1 MCVGS
6 GRVDRRQTEKVG
18 IGNPILVDKAGSILA
33 SAIEEYPLHMPR
45 QGWVE
50 QEPMDYWNAVCKATK
65 QLIYATNIS
74 LQQIKGIVF
83 TTQAM
88 GIIPV
93 NKEGVVLHR
102 NISWVDGRA
111 EKQATKIM
119 RKFGGKAIFK
129 KIIGVEITGKDV
141 VPKLIWLK
149 ENRADIFNNTYKFLD
164 VNGYLR
170 YKCTNKMTAEWSGAC
185 SYSFDLKKK
194 DWERLFFKLS
204 GVGTDKL
211 PDLVRSVDEVGT
223 LTEQAANEM
232 GLCAG
237 LSVYGGCDDT
247 QSAAVGTTAIG
258 EGEAHIYVGTSAWV
272 GVTTKHAM
280 GFKNGIFCIQ
290 SADPEMNFV
299 VGITES
305 AGVNT
310 EWLLSNFYKHEK
322 SVLTNNALFEL
333 LENDIKQISA
343 GSDFLIVTP
352 WFLGERCPI
361 STTTMRS
368 TIFNLSHQHT
378 RAHIARAHF
387 EGVAY
392 NLRWTIQ
399 NLEKDFG
406 FKINELKVTG
416 GGSYSNTWMQIIAD
430 ITQRKIITTSQP
442 KNAGAL
448 GAAMCA
454 MVGSGTFNNFNEI
467 QKLIQQKEIF
477 VPNTGHQKIY
487 NILFENYQSIFKQL
501 KKTYESINHKRF
513 ELE

>member
-1 MCVGS
+1 MKYFLAYDVGTS
-6 GRVDRRQTEKVG
+6 SVKS
-18 IGNPILVDKAGSILA
+18 ILVDETGIILA
-33 SAIEEYPLHMPR
+33 SAIEGYPLYMPKP
-45 QGWVE
+45 GWVE
-50 QEPMDYWNAVCKATK
+50 QEPIDYWNAICKATK
-65 QLIYATNIS
+65 QLVKDAKIEIAD
-74 LQQIKGIVF
+74 IKGIVF

-93 NKEGVVLHR
+93 NKHGLVLHR

-111 EKQATKIM
+111 EKQAVSVM
-119 RKFGGKAIFK
+119 RKLGGKAIFK
-129 KIIGVEITGKDV
+129 KIIGIEITGKDV
-141 VPKLIWLK
+141 IPKMVWLK
-149 ENRADIFNNTYKFLD
+149 ENRPDIFNETYKFLD

-170 YKCTNKMTAEWSGAC
+170 YKCTDKMTAEWSGAC

-194 DWERLFFKLS
+194 DWERLFFKIT
-204 GVGTDKL
+204 GPGTEKL
-211 PDLVRSVDEVGT
+211 PDLVRSVDEVGL
-223 LTEQAANEM
+223 LTDKAASEM

-237 LSVYGGCDDT
+237 IAVYGGCDDT
-247 QSAAVGTTAIG
+247 QSAAIGTTAIG

-272 GVTTKHAM
+272 GVTTKETKPFRNAAV
-280 GFKNGIFCIQ
+280 CLQ
-290 SADPEMNFV
+290 SADPSMNIV

-310 EWLLSNFYKHEK
+310 EWLLSNFYKQEK
-322 SVLTNNALFEL
+322 ETLSTNALFEL
-333 LENDIKQISA
+333 LENEVKQVSVGA
-343 GSDFLIVTP
+343 DFLIVTP

-361 STTTMRS
+361 STTTTRS

-387 EGVAY
+387 EGIAY

-399 NLEKDFG
+399 NMENDFG
-406 FKINELKVTG
+406 FKIDELRVTG
-416 GGSYSNTWMQIIAD
+416 GGTYNNTWMQIIAD

-454 MVGSGTFNNFNEI
+454 MVGSGTFDNFKEI
-467 QKLIQQKEIF
+467 QKLIQTKEEF
-477 VPNTGHQKIY
+477 LPNLSTKKVY
-487 NILFENYQSIFKQL
+487 DILFENYQSIFHQL
-501 KKTYESINHKRF
+501 RKTYSNINHQRF